1 MSDLPS
7 NAFETNSAVST
18 LDFPKSKTTQRSD
31 TAGAALAGKFV
42 GVLRFFHPVFA
53 SLTAKLIILVGIF
66 IALPILVYG
75 QFEQADAKLREL
87 VTRSIQHRN
96 WLIAQALKP
105 ILDQPGGLPS
115 GQLSQALTK
124 YGDDGTNLQLMVRP
138 SAPGSANRFYFVAAA
153 PPLAPDQ
160 VNEQLDSLASHGI
173 LDRLGKTCISDVP
186 IDVQYPGPDGKDEIL
201 TSLVPIQTKL
211 GCWALVS
218 SHTTSEFLYTSIARP
233 FWKTPEVRI
242 AASVYVLLALLAAL
256 IATSVWR
263 NVLHF
268 RHVARDIRQGR
279 GRNATFASRNVMP
292 ELASVARDF
301 DGLTRDLRTVA
312 RDIRQAAEDNWH
324 SFKGPVATIEASL
337 ETAKR
342 GVSPGD
348 ERANR
353 AITLMQSSVRRLKA
367 LISAAQRLDNATAD
381 LIEAPRPRIDLTNV
395 VASVLVRY
403 RELMAERGIGVVR
416 TLQERAFINAG
427 QEILEEVIENILDNA
442 ISFSPP
448 NATITVALNKSAQ
461 SVELRID
468 DEGPGIDPKIID
480 RIFDRYYSLRP
491 SPDQERGGKN
501 SGPLPHAGLGLWIVR
516 RNIEALGGTVAA
528 TNRSPSGLSIRVLLP
543 AS

>member
-1 MSDLPS
+1 M
-7 NAFETNSAVST
+7 
-18 LDFPKSKTTQRSD
+18 LDFPTSKTTPRLGI
-31 TAGAALAGKFV
+31 AGAAKGARFGGFGRAFQLSHRFAG
-42 GVLRFFHPVFA
+42 
-53 SLTAKLIILVGIF
+53 SLTAKLVILVGIF

-75 QFEQADAKLREL
+75 QFEQADSKLREL

-105 ILDQPGGLPS
+105 ILDQPGHLPS
-115 GQLSQALTK
+115 GQLSQALAK

-138 SAPGSANRFYFVAAA
+138 SAPGSARRFYFVAAA
-153 PPLAPDQ
+153 PPVASDQ
-160 VNEQLDSLASHGI
+160 VNAQLDGLASHGI
-173 LDRLGKTCISDVP
+173 LDRLSKTCSAYTP
-186 IDVQYPGPDGKDEIL
+186 IDVQYPGPDGKDQIL
-201 TSLVPIQTKL
+201 TSLVPIQTRW

-242 AASVYVLLALLAAL
+242 AASVYMLLALLAAL

-292 ELASVARDF
+292 ELASVASDF

-342 GVSPGD
+342 GVLPND
-348 ERANR
+348 ERAHR
-353 AITLMQSSVRRLKA
+353 AITLIQSSVGRLKA

-381 LIEAPRPRIDLTNV
+381 LIESPRPRIDLTSV
-395 VASVLVRY
+395 MGSVLVRY
-403 RELMAERGIGVVR
+403 RELLAERGIGVVR
-416 TLQERAFINAG
+416 SLKEKAFVQAG
-427 QEILEEVIENILDNA
+427 PEILEEVIENILDNA
-442 ISFSPP
+442 ISFSP
-448 NATITVALNKSAQ
+448 ADGAITVTLAKAGQ

-468 DEGPGIDPKIID
+468 DQGPGIDPKKID

-491 SPDQERGGKN
+491 NADQDSSR
-501 SGPLPHAGLGLWIVR
+501 SGLLPHSGLGLWIVR
-516 RNIEALGGTVAA
+516 RNIEALGGHVTA
-528 TNRSPSGLSIRVLLP
+528 TNRPEGGLSVRVVLP

>member
-1 MSDLPS
+1 MSDHPS
-7 NAFETNSAVST
+7 SAFETSSAAST
-18 LDFPKSKTTQRSD
+18 LDFPKSRTTRRSG
-31 TAGAALAGKFV
+31 TGGGALLSKLAEPF
-42 GVLRFFHPVFA
+42 RAAHPVFG

-75 QFEQADAKLREL
+75 QFEQADSKLREL

-105 ILDQPGGLPS
+105 ILDQPGRLPS
-115 GQLSQALTK
+115 GQLSQALAK
-124 YGDDGTNLQLMVRP
+124 YGDDGTNLQLMVQP
-138 SAPGSANRFYFVAAA
+138 TAPGSAQRFYFVAAA

-160 VNEQLDSLASHGI
+160 VNAQLDSLASHGI
-173 LDRLGKTCISDVP
+173 LDRLSKTCSSDTP
-186 IDVQYPGPDGKDEIL
+186 IDVQYPGPDGKDQIL
-201 TSLVPIQTKL
+201 TSLVPIQTRW

-395 VASVLVRY
+395 VASVLIRY

-416 TLQERAFINAG
+416 TLQERAFVNAG
-427 QEILEEVIENILDNA
+427 QDILEEVIENILDNA

-448 NATITVALNKSAQ
+448 EGAVTVTLNKSSD

-480 RIFDRYYSLRP
+480 RIFERYYSLRP
-491 SPDQERGGKN
+491 SPGQDAGGK
-501 SGPLPHAGLGLWIVR
+501 GGGLLPHAGLGLWIAR
-516 RNIEALGGTVAA
+516 RNIETLGGTVSA
-528 TNRSPSGLSIRVLLP
+528 TNRLAGGLSVHVVLP

>member
-1 MSDLPS
+1 MDIAGVVRRAKLGKLPELFHS
-7 NAFETNSAVST
+7 SH
-18 LDFPKSKTTQRSD
+18 
-31 TAGAALAGKFV
+31 
-42 GVLRFFHPVFA
+42 RFAA

-75 QFEQADAKLREL
+75 QFEQADSKLREL

-105 ILDQPGGLPS
+105 ILDQPGRLPS
-115 GQLSQALTK
+115 GQLSAALAK

-138 SAPGSANRFYFVAAA
+138 AAPGSARRFYFVAAA
-153 PPLAPDQ
+153 PPVAPDQ
-160 VNEQLDSLASHGI
+160 VNAQLDGLASHGI
-173 LDRLGKTCISDVP
+173 LDRLSRTCSADTP
-186 IDVQYPGPDGKDEIL
+186 IDVQYPGPEGKDEIL
-201 TSLVPIQTKL
+201 TSLVPIQTRW

-242 AASVYVLLALLAAL
+242 AASVYMLLALLAAL

-279 GRNATFASRNVMP
+279 GRNSTFASRNVMP

-342 GVSPGD
+342 GVVPND

-353 AITLMQSSVRRLKA
+353 AITLIQSSVGRLKA

-381 LIEAPRPRIDLTNV
+381 LIEAPRPRIDLTAV
-395 VASVLVRY
+395 VGSVLVRY
-403 RELMAERGIGVVR
+403 RELLAERGIGVVK
-416 TLQERAFINAG
+416 TLQEKTFVQAG
-427 QEILEEVIENILDNA
+427 PEILEEVIENILDNA
-442 ISFSPP
+442 ISFSP
-448 NATITVALNKSAQ
+448 AEGAITVALSKSAKT
-461 SVELRID
+461 VELRID
-468 DEGPGIDPKIID
+468 DQGPGIDPKKID

-491 SPDQERGGKN
+491 NPEQDPNRNG
-501 SGPLPHAGLGLWIVR
+501 SGLLPHSGLGLWIVR
-516 RNIEALGGTVAA
+516 RNIEALGGTVTA
-528 TNRSPSGLSIRVLLP
+528 TNRSDGGLSIRVALP